1 MVDIRKAM
9 RLHRRLFGLVGA
21 VAVAGVLGVGLLWPA
36 SPPSATAAVAPSFTA
51 PLLDGSRPLSLLSLR
66 GHPVLLNFWASY
78 CAPCKDELPF
88 LQTVYRRY
96 HVRGVVVLGVDAQDD
111 ARAQAQTMA
120 RHFGLTYPIVSDKQG
135 DVADRYTIQGTPMTV
150 FIDATGHMRGVTAGG
165 LDQAGV
171 ACGLGLA
178 AATACPAGQLQT
190 SATDGFK
197 QDGGV
202 RANAVFPAGQWHAYA
217 FSLTDQFGRR
227 VSLSDLRGRVVAL
240 TFLSSVCRA
249 QCPIEGRQLARI
261 AALLRRDRSRVA
273 FVTISVQPETDMP
286 AYAADFAME
295 AGLDRRWE
303 YVTGLRSSL
312 VPVWRAFG
320 VGVAPPPAPN
330 GSSNDPV
337 HSLGLYLIDTHGDVR
352 AYFDA
357 PLLSGPVTA
366 AMRAL
371 L

>member
-1 MVDIRKAM
+1 VS
-9 RLHRRLFGLVGA
+9 
-21 VAVAGVLGVGLLWPA
+21 GVLGVGLLWPA
-36 SPPSATAAVAPSFTA
+36 SPPSAAAALAPSFTA
-51 PLLDGSRPLSLLSLR
+51 PLLDGSRSLSLLSLR

-78 CAPCKDELPF
+78 CAPCKDELPL

-96 HVRGVVVLGVDAQDD
+96 HAQGVVVLGVDAQDD
-111 ARAQAQTMA
+111 ARARA
-120 RHFGLTYPIVSDKQG
+120 RAMIRRLGLTYPIVSDSQG

-150 FIDATGHMRGVTAGG
+150 FIDVTGHVRGVTAGS
-165 LDQAGV
+165 LDQVSV
-171 ACGLGLA
+171 ACGLGQA
-178 AATACPAGQLQT
+178 AAAACPAGLLQT

-197 QDGGV
+197 QDGTI
-202 RANAVFPAGQWHAYA
+202 RANAVFPVGQWHAYA

-227 VSLSDLRGRVVAL
+227 VSLSDLHGRVVAL

-261 AALLRRDRSRVA
+261 AALLGPDRSRVA
-273 FVTISVQPETDMP
+273 FVTVSVQPETDMP
-286 AYAADFAME
+286 AYAVDFAIE

-303 YVTGLRSSL
+303 YLTGLRSAL

-330 GSSNDPV
+330 GSSNDPI

-366 AMRAL
+366 AVRAL